1 MNKKELVAAV
11 ADGADL
17 TKDDA
22 GAAVDAL
29 FETIEKVL
37 KKGDEV
43 RIPGFGSFKVT
54 RRSARDGI
62 NPATGKKIKIK
73 ATNVP
78 KFQAGKGLKEA
89 VN

>member
-11 ADGADL
+11 AEAADM
-17 TKDDA
+17 TKDSA
-22 GAAVDAL
+22 GEAVDQVFDCIQTAL
-29 FETIEKVL
+29 KD
-37 KKGDEV
+37 GDEV

-54 RRSARDGI
+54 RREAREGV

-78 KFQAGKGLKEA
+78 KFQAGKGLKDA